1 MNTCLVLTV
10 IADDKPGLVET
21 LAEVIADHEGSWLES
36 SMSQLAGKFA
46 GILRLSVATN
56 RAGNLIDA
64 LSSLPAELKLIVEQ
78 AEAEE
83 LPDKPTTVDLNLMG
97 NERPGIIREISHALA
112 MLSVNVEQLSTQCDP
127 APMSGDVLFRAQAV
141 LQVPTGM
148 LVEDLQVVLERLA
161 DDLIVE
167 LKDSSPETTRAR
179 P

>member
-21 LAEVIADHEGSWLES
+21 LAEVIADHKGSWLES

-46 GILRLSVATN
+46 GILRVSVATN
-56 RAGNLIDA
+56 RAENLIDA

-78 AEAEE
+78 AEAKE
-83 LPDKPTTVDLNLMG
+83 LPVKPTTVDLNLIG
-97 NERPGIIREISHALA
+97 NERPGIIREISHALT
-112 MLSVNVEQLSTQCDP
+112 MLSVNVEQLSTHCDP

-141 LQVPTGM
+141 LQIPTGM
-148 LVEDLQVVLERLA
+148 LVEDLQEVLERLA

-167 LKDSSPETTRAR
+167 LKDSSPGTSRAR

>member
-21 LAEVIADHEGSWLES
+21 LAEVIADHKGSWLES

-46 GILRLSVATN
+46 GILRVSVATN
-56 RAGNLIDA
+56 RAENLIDA

-78 AEAEE
+78 AESKE
-83 LPDKPTTVDLNLMG
+83 LPVKPTTVGLNLMG

-112 MLSVNVEQLSTQCDP
+112 MLSVNVKQLSSNCEP

-141 LQVPTGM
+141 LQVPTEIS
-148 LVEDLQVVLERLA
+148 LESLQGELEQLA

-167 LKDSSPETTRAR
+167 LRDSGPGS
-179 P
+179 